1 MKAIKPLLLSL
12 SMLALACG
20 SAYAADDA
28 KNKSAQAKPAT
39 PQSSAA
45 PSSTT

>member
-1 MKAIKPLLLSL
+1 MLVSSRAIKPLLLSF

-28 KNKSAQAKPAT
+28 KNKSAQAKP
-39 PQSSAA
+39 
-45 PSSTT
+45 